1 MSGFVASDPLPRWSL
16 TRWLIDPG
24 QDVPDAI
31 RISLFHAL
39 YGTLPIFLGG
49 VFNTVIVSSAIAI
62 RHPTPLFIG
71 WAVAELLLACIR
83 LPVVLLGLKAIREGR
98 RGPSDLYI
106 LLALLWAFSVGF
118 GSFICLLSGDWVL
131 ATLACLSA
139 AAMVGGICLRNYAA
153 PRLSAAMIALS
164 LGPCVIGGIFSGE
177 PLMLVTILQIPAY
190 LGAMTAATFRM
201 NRMLIERM
209 EAELD
214 KDRRARHDELTGL
227 LNRAGLALELER
239 RDIARDADDLVFL
252 FLDLDG
258 FKGVND
264 TLGHSAGDR
273 LLAAVADRLRAAAGR
288 GDIAA
293 RLGGDEFLVV
303 ARSGDPAA
311 ARSYGESLIRTLSR
325 PYLVD
330 GSGVDIGVSIGVA
343 LSREHGRGFAEL
355 IEAADS
361 ALYQA
366 KAQGRN
372 RCIVARTAPRLAASR
387 RPAAA

>member
-1 MSGFVASDPLPRWSL
+1 MSGLVASDPLPRWSL

-31 RISLFHAL
+31 RISLFNAL

-49 VFNTVIVSSAIAI
+49 VFNTVLVSTAIAM

-71 WAVAELLLACIR
+71 WAIGELLLAIIR
-83 LPVVLLGLKAIREGR
+83 LPVVILGLRAIREGR

-118 GSFICLLSGDWVL
+118 GSFICLLSGDWVI

-164 LGPCVIGGIFSGE
+164 LGPCVLGGILSGE
-177 PLMLVTILQIPAY
+177 TVLLVTFLQIPAY

-209 EAELD
+209 EAEID

-227 LNRAGLALELER
+227 LNRTGLAAEFDR
-239 RDIARDADDLVFL
+239 RAVAGDAEDLAFL

-273 LLAAVADRLRAAAGR
+273 LLVEVAERLRAAAR
-288 GDIAA
+288 SGDIVV
-293 RLGGDEFLVV
+293 RLGGDEFLLVT
-303 ARSGDPAA
+303 RSGDPAGM
-311 ARSYGESLIRTLSR
+311 RSYGETLIRALSL
-325 PYLVD
+325 PYLID

-343 LSREHGRGFAEL
+343 LSREHGCAFADL
-355 IEAADS
+355 IEAADG
-361 ALYQA
+361 ALYKA

-372 RCIVARTAPRLAASR
+372 RCVVAQTTPRLAASR
-387 RPAAA
+387 RHVAA

>member
-31 RISLFHAL
+31 RISLFNAL

-49 VFNTVIVSSAIAI
+49 VFNTVLVSTAIAV

-71 WAVAELLLACIR
+71 WAIGELLLAFVR
-83 LPVVLLGLKAIREGR
+83 LPVVILGLRAIREGR

-106 LLALLWAFSVGF
+106 LFALLWAFSVGF
-118 GSFICLLSGDWVL
+118 GSFICLLSGDWVI

-139 AAMVGGICLRNYAA
+139 AAMVGGICLRNFAA

-164 LGPCVIGGIFSGE
+164 LGPCVLGGILSGE
-177 PLMLVTILQIPAY
+177 PVLLVTFLQIPAY

-209 EAELD
+209 EAEID

-227 LNRAGLALELER
+227 LNRSGLALELER
-239 RDIARDADDLVFL
+239 RDVARDAGELAFL

-273 LLAAVADRLRAAAGR
+273 LLVAVASRLRETVADS
-288 GDIAA
+288 DIAV

-303 ARSGDPAA
+303 TRSGDPAA
-311 ARSYGESLIRTLSR
+311 ARSYGESLIQALSR
-325 PYLVD
+325 PYLID
-330 GSGVDIGVSIGVA
+330 GNGVDIGVSIGVA
-343 LSREHGRGFAEL
+343 LSREHGHTFAEL
-355 IEAADS
+355 IEAADA

-372 RCIVARTAPRLAASR
+372 RCVVARTAPRLAISR
-387 RPAAA
+387 RHVAA